1 MVYLRPCRCTNPMKC
16 PSCHS
21 PNEEVQK
28 YCRTCGARLCTQCPG
43 CGNSILPNDRFCGEC
58 GLELEI
64 GEKRAQ
70 KQENVVSE
78 RKLITSLFADISG
91 YNTFSECLDPE
102 EVRDVVSHVIGE
114 IAQIVIKYEGHIENF
129 AGDQVMALF
138 GVPRSHEDDPVRAVK
153 AAIEIHQVVRRISLK
168 FLETLGQLLWVHIG
182 INTGLVVTEQ
192 FDFEKAVA
200 RYIAG
205 DTVNV
210 ASSLRTLAKPG
221 ETLVG
226 QATYAQASG
235 FFDFE
240 SLEPVEIKGRI
251 MPVKA
256 YRLLS
261 LRKLPSRRYRLYG
274 RRAALIGRQREIA
287 VLAKALASL
296 QYGKAYSVV
305 AIRGEPGTGKSR
317 LIEEFQATLDL
328 EKVTWMEGHAYDST
342 RNISYSPLINLIKR
356 DLAIEEEDTPGL
368 VAAKLEGRLAGLSG
382 LQEDVAPFLGG
393 LLSLHYPA
401 VTKMSPEFWRSR
413 LHRAIPVILQAL
425 ATQGPVVI
433 CFEDLHWA
441 DPLFLNFL
449 RDAVFEQIPRV
460 LLLYSYRPPFELF
473 SRDEI
478 GMMGDSYQEIQLQ
491 DLSAA
496 ETQEMVASIL
506 QTAVIPE
513 DLWRFIQEKVGTNPF
528 YVEEMINSLIESGI
542 LQPDD
547 GNWRLAGNVDAS
559 EIPSSIHAVISSRI
573 DRLEGPVKYLLQES
587 SVIGRT
593 LPYEIL
599 RRLTRQPDDLNRY
612 LEQLENLG
620 LLRQPSQSE
629 HEYEFKH
636 ALIQEVVYSALLKK
650 DRQAIHQQIGLVMEQ
665 VFSDRL
671 PEFYETLA
679 FHFRHSALSEKAVDY
694 LRKSGRKSLKK
705 YAVQES
711 HEYYQRAFQILE
723 QTMGDSEEEK
733 WLLIDFLNEWAPV
746 FYYRADFGGL
756 RRLFLEHQAAAESLS
771 DKGLLGSFYV
781 WLCVS
786 LFNTGRVRE
795 SYEINLKALEMCQ
808 NRSNTAIGMGYANI
822 IWCCAELKLL
832 EQGIYY
838 GEEVLAQGDDLE
850 PMDYFLSLGGLGM
863 IYIFNGNSQKNF
875 ELGRILAEFGESHSD
890 LRSTVVG
897 YICTSYG
904 HYSAGDFAKAV
915 EWSQK
920 AVELSSDPIF
930 SVWPKLTLA
939 NFFIQNERFQEAD
952 GILREIIPF
961 CQHLGMQYI
970 VVWAQSLYGV
980 VLMARGQY
988 SRGMKMITEASR
1000 VLNKNGR
1007 FVSLYFLEF
1016 ALAEIYFQMA
1026 TYKRRLGFKAIL
1038 KNLGFILK
1046 EVPFARRKAE
1056 AYLRKIIQVGQE
1068 IGASGFMQTHAA
1080 LNLEL
1085 LLGRPRF
1092 TGKS

>member
-1 MVYLRPCRCTNPMKC
+1 MVYLRPSSFRNPMKC

-43 CGNSILPNDRFCGEC
+43 CGNIILPSDRFCGEC

-64 GEKRAQ
+64 GKNPPPI
-70 KQENVVSE
+70 QENIVSE
-78 RKLITSLFADISG
+78 RKLITSLFANISG
-91 YNTFSECLDPE
+91 YTTVSERLDPE
-102 EVRDVVSHVIGE
+102 EVRDVVSQIIGE

-129 AGDQVMALF
+129 AGDRVMALF
-138 GVPRSHEDDPVRAVK
+138 GVPRSHEDDPVRAVR
-153 AAIEIHQVVRRISLK
+153 AAIEIHQVVRRLSLK
-168 FLETLGQLLWVHIG
+168 VLETLGQLLWVHIG
-182 INTGLVVTEQ
+182 INTGLVVTGQ

-200 RYIAG
+200 DHIAG
-205 DTVNV
+205 DAVNV
-210 ASSLRTLAKPG
+210 ASRLCNLAKPG

-226 QATYAQASG
+226 QATYAQAEG

-240 SLEPVEIKGRI
+240 SPTPVEIKGKI

-261 LRKLPSRRYRLYG
+261 LRKLPSKRYRISG
-274 RRAALIGRQREIA
+274 RRADLIGRQREMA

-296 QYGKAYSVV
+296 QDGKAYSVV
-305 AIRGEPGTGKSR
+305 AICGEAGTGKSR
-317 LIEEFQATLDL
+317 LIEEFHARL
-328 EKVTWMEGHAYDST
+328 EMQEITWLEGHAYDST
-342 RNISYSPLINLIKR
+342 RNISYAPLTNLIKR

-368 VAAKLEGRLAGLSG
+368 VAAKLEGRLAGLSD
-382 LQEDVAPFLGG
+382 LQEDVTPFLGG

-401 VTKMSPEFWRSR
+401 VAKMSPEFWRSR

-425 ATQGPVVI
+425 AKQGPVVI

-449 RDAVFEQIPRV
+449 RDAVFDQVPGVMLI
-460 LLLYSYRPPFELF
+460 YSYRPPLELF

-478 GMMGDSYQEIQLQ
+478 RKMGASYQEIQLQ
-491 DLSAA
+491 DLSVA
-496 ETQEMVASIL
+496 ETQEMLASIL
-506 QTAVIPE
+506 QTAVVPQ
-513 DLWRFIQEKVGTNPF
+513 DLRRFIQEKVGTNPF
-528 YVEEMINSLIESGI
+528 YVEEMINSLIESGM
-542 LQPDD
+542 LQSDD
-547 GNWRLAGNVDAS
+547 GNWRLAGAVDAP
-559 EIPSSIHAVISSRI
+559 EIPSSIHAVISGRI
-573 DRLEGPVKYLLQES
+573 DRLEGPVRYLLQEA

-593 LPYEIL
+593 LPYEIV
-599 RRLTRQPDDLNRY
+599 RRLSPHPDDLNRH
-612 LEQLENLG
+612 LEQLADLG
-620 LLRQPSQSE
+620 LLRKSSQSE

-636 ALIQEVVYSALLKK
+636 ALIQEAVYSGLLKK
-650 DRQAIHQQIGLVMEQ
+650 DRQTMHQQIGLVMEQ

-679 FHFRHSALSEKAVDY
+679 FHFRHSALHQKALDY

-756 RRLFLEHQAAAESLS
+756 RRLFLEHQVMAESLS

-786 LFNTGRVRE
+786 LFNTGRVKE
-795 SYEINLKALEMCQ
+795 SYSFNLKALEMCQ

-832 EQGIYY
+832 EQGIHY
-838 GEEVLAQGDDLE
+838 GEEVLAQRDDLE

-863 IYIFNGNSQKNF
+863 IYIFNGDSQENF
-875 ELGRILAEFGESHSD
+875 QLGRILVEFGESHSD

-920 AVELSSDPIF
+920 AVEVSNDPIF
-930 SVWPKLTLA
+930 SVWPKLVLA
-939 NFFIQNERFQEAD
+939 NFFIQTEKFQEAD
-952 GILREIIPF
+952 EILREIIPF
-961 CQHLGMQYI
+961 CQHLGMHYI
-970 VVWAQSLYGV
+970 VVWAQSLHGV
-980 VLMARGQY
+980 VLMARGQFT
-988 SRGMKMITEASR
+988 RGMKMVTEAAR
-1000 VLNKNGR
+1000 VLTENGR
-1007 FVSLYFLEF
+1007 FISLYFLEF

-1026 TYKRRLGFKAIL
+1026 TRRPRLGLAAIF

-1056 AYLRKIIQVGQE
+1056 AYLRRIIQVGQE
-1068 IGASGFMQTHAA
+1068 IGAGGFMQRHAA
-1080 LNLEL
+1080 HNLAL
-1085 LLGRPRF
+1085 LLGRP
-1092 TGKS
+1092 

>member
-1 MVYLRPCRCTNPMKC
+1 MNC

-21 PNEEVQK
+21 PNEEGQK
-28 YCRTCGARLCTQCPG
+28 YCRTCGARLRTKCPG
-43 CGNSILPNDRFCGEC
+43 CGNIILPSDRFCGEC

-64 GEKRAQ
+64 GKKPAKKR
-70 KQENVVSE
+70 EDIVSE
-78 RKLITSLFADISG
+78 RKLITSLFVDISG
-91 YNTFSECLDPE
+91 YTTFSERLDPE
-102 EVRDVVSHVIGE
+102 EVKDLVNNIFGE
-114 IAQIVIKYEGHIENF
+114 IAQIVIKYEGHIETF
-129 AGDQVMALF
+129 AGDQVMAFF
-138 GVPRSHEDDPVRAVK
+138 GVPRGHEDDAVRAVK
-153 AAIEIHQVVRRISLK
+153 TASEIHQVVRRISLK
-168 FLETLGQLLWVHIG
+168 VRETIGEPLWVHIG
-182 INTGLVVTEQ
+182 INTGLAVTGHL
-192 FDFEKAVA
+192 DVEKAAVHH
-200 RYIAG
+200 IAG
-205 DTVNV
+205 DAVNV
-210 ASSLRTLAKPG
+210 ASRLCALAKPG

-226 QATYAQASG
+226 QATYAQAEG

-240 SLEPVEIKGRI
+240 PLKPVEIKGKT
-251 MPVKA
+251 MPVRA

-261 LRKLPSRRYRLYG
+261 LRKLPSKRYRISG
-274 RRAALIGRQREIA
+274 RRATLIGRQREMAI
-287 VLAKALASL
+287 LAQALASV
-296 QYGKAYSVV
+296 QDEKAYSVV
-305 AIRGEPGTGKSR
+305 AICGEAGTGKSR
-317 LIEEFQATLDL
+317 LIEEFKATLEL
-328 EKVTWMEGHAYDST
+328 KKITWMEGHAYAST

-368 VAAKLEGRLAGLSG
+368 VAAKLEGRLEGISD

-401 VTKMSPEFWRSR
+401 VAKMSPEFWRSR

-425 ATQGPVVI
+425 AKQGPVVV

-449 RDAVFEQIPRV
+449 RGAVFAQVPGVI
-460 LLLYSYRPPFELF
+460 LLYAFRPPLDLF
-473 SRDEI
+473 SRNEI
-478 GMMGDSYQEIQLQ
+478 RMMGGSYQEIQLQ

-496 ETQEMVASIL
+496 EIQEMLASIL
-506 QTAVIPE
+506 QTALVPE
-513 DLWRFIQEKVGTNPF
+513 DLRHFIQEKVGTNPF
-528 YVEEMINSLIESGI
+528 YVEEMINSLIESEI
-542 LQPDD
+542 LQHDN
-547 GNWRLAGNVDAS
+547 GNWRLTGAVDAS
-559 EIPSSIHAVISSRI
+559 EIPSSIHAVLSGRI
-573 DRLEGPVKYLLQES
+573 DRLEGTVKYLLQEA

-599 RRLTRQPDDLNRY
+599 RRFTRHPDDLIRH
-612 LEQLENLG
+612 LEQLEDLG
-620 LLRQPSQSE
+620 LLRKSSQSE

-636 ALIQEVVYSALLKK
+636 ALIQEVVYSGLLKK
-650 DRQAIHQQIGLVMEQ
+650 DRMAMHQQIGLVMEQ

-679 FHFRHSALSEKAVDY
+679 FHFRHSALYQKAVDY

-733 WLLIDFLNEWAPV
+733 RLLIEFLVEWAPV

-756 RRLFLEHQAAAESLS
+756 RRLFLEHQALAESLS
-771 DKGLLGSFYV
+771 DQALLGSFYV
-781 WLCVS
+781 WLCSS
-786 LFNTGRVRE
+786 LFNTGRVE
-795 SYEINLKALEMCQ
+795 KSYGLNLKALELCR

-832 EQGIYY
+832 DQGIQY
-838 GEEVLAQGDDLE
+838 GEEVLAQRDDLE

-863 IYIFNGNSQKNF
+863 IYIFNGDSQKNF
-875 ELGRILAEFGESHSD
+875 ELGRILVEFGESHSD

-915 EWSQK
+915 EWSK
-920 AVELSSDPIF
+920 EAVELSSDPIF
-930 SVWPKLTLA
+930 SVWPKLVLA
-939 NFFIQNERFQEAD
+939 NFFIQSDNFQEAD
-952 GILREIIPF
+952 EILREIIPF
-961 CQHLGMQYI
+961 CQYLGMDYI
-970 VVWAQSLYGV
+970 AVWAQSLHGV

-988 SRGMKMITEASR
+988 SHGMKMITEAVR
-1000 VLNKNGR
+1000 VLTKNGR

-1026 TYKRRLGFKAIL
+1026 TRRRRIGFWPIV

-1056 AYLRKIIQVGQE
+1056 TYLRKIIQVGQE
-1068 IGASGFMQTHAA
+1068 IGAGGFMQSHAVH
-1080 LNLEL
+1080 NLEL
-1085 LLGRPRF
+1085 LLGRPKC
-1092 TGKS
+1092 TGKG